1 MMDEPRVAVAA
12 ASEDAA
18 RAGAT
23 PRADAALVVAAPRA
37 EAAPLGSA
45 SLRTWFAAYL
55 VWMVA
60 LVVGAQMGFSAWRHG
75 QPAGLPVWAI
85 CLGTFYLSLANNLMP
100 LPTMWMVMLLASN
113 IVALPGAV
121 PVRIAYVAAVTAIAT
136 AMANLNE
143 YHVLRWA
150 LGSRAAG
157 RVRRT
162 RLVQWAIR
170 WFRTNPFGI
179 LTLAS
184 FAPIPIDAVRWIAI
198 ADGYSRWRF
207 FWANAVGRW
216 VRYGLVAGATVWLN
230 AGVRTIVAA
239 QAGVLLLAGVG
250 VVTRAVRRAKD
261 RQNEQ
266 DLGLGAED

>member
-1 MMDEPRVAVAA
+1 MRADIPVIDESPGAVAVP
-12 ASEDAA
+12 SGDG
-18 RAGAT
+18 AGGQ
-23 PRADAALVVAAPRA
+23 AAPHGDA
-37 EAAPLGSA
+37 VPLGSG
-45 SLRTWFAAYL
+45 SLRIWFVTYL
-55 VWMVA
+55 LWMAV
-60 LVVGAQMGFSAWRHG
+60 LVVGAQMGFWAWRHG

-85 CLGTFYLSLANNLMP
+85 CLGAFYMSLANNLMP

-113 IVALPGAV
+113 IVALPGSV
-121 PVRIAYVAAVTAIAT
+121 PVRIAYVAAVTAVAT
-136 AMANLNE
+136 GMANLNE

-207 FWANAVGRW
+207 FWANAAGRW
-216 VRYGLVAGATVWLN
+216 VRYALVAGATVWLN
-230 AGVRTIVAA
+230 AGIRTIVGV
-239 QAGVLLLAGVG
+239 QAGVLVVAGVG
-250 VVTRAVRRAKD
+250 VVTRAVRQAKD
-261 RQNEQ
+261 RGGEVV
-266 DLGLGAED
+266 LGP

>member
-1 MMDEPRVAVAA
+1 MRADIPMVGEPRAAVAA
-12 ASEDAA
+12 VS
-18 RAGAT
+18 AGASV
-23 PRADAALVVAAPRA
+23 REEVALVDTAPGPESASGAVNA
-37 EAAPLGSA
+37 EASPLA
-45 SLRTWFAAYL
+45 SSILRIWFAAYL
-55 VWMVA
+55 LWMVA
-60 LVVGAQMGFSAWRHG
+60 LAAGALVGFSAWRHG

-85 CLGTFYLSLANNLMP
+85 CLGAFYLSLANNLMP

-121 PVRIAYVAAVTAIAT
+121 PVRIAYVAAVTAAAT

-143 YHVLRWA
+143 YHVLRWL

-162 RLVQWAIR
+162 GLVQWAIR

-207 FWANAVGRW
+207 FWANAAGRW
-216 VRYGLVAGATVWLN
+216 ARYALVAGATIWLN
-230 AGVRTIVAA
+230 AGVWTIVGV
-239 QAGVLLLAGVG
+239 QAGVLVLAGVG
-250 VVTRAVRRAKD
+250 LVTRAVRREKRD
-261 RQNEQ
+261 
-266 DLGLGAED
+266 